1 MKMKAKTIR
10 RAIEVKLFAVV
21 LLATC
26 AFAAAAN
33 AQSFYAKF
41 TLPFDTHWG
50 KNVLPA
56 GNYTMSLN
64 SQTNVALVRSADGK
78 TVGFTPIPIEASSK
92 KGATALMVMVRG
104 NERIVRSLNL
114 PTHGVSLIY
123 TPATSA
129 EREILAKA
137 DQVQSVPVITAGK

>member
-1 MKMKAKTIR
+1 MKTKTIR
-10 RAIEVKLFAVV
+10 RAIEVRLFAVV

-33 AQSFYAKF
+33 AQSFAGRF
-41 TLPFDTHWG
+41 TLPFKTHWG

-56 GNYTMSLN
+56 GDYTMSLD
-64 SQTNVALVRSADGK
+64 SRTNVALVRSADGN
-78 TVGFTPIPIEASSK
+78 TVGFTPIPIPATSHN
-92 KGATALMVMVRG
+92 GATALLIMVRG
-104 NERIVRSLNL
+104 NERTVRSLNL
-114 PTHGVSLIY
+114 PANGVSLIY
-123 TPATSA
+123 TPTTNA

>member
-1 MKMKAKTIR
+1 MKAKTIR
-10 RAIEVKLFAVV
+10 RAMEVRLFAVV

-33 AQSFYAKF
+33 AQSFSARF
-41 TLPFDTHWG
+41 TLPFETHWG

-56 GNYTMSLN
+56 GNYTLSMNGL
-64 SQTNVALVRSADGK
+64 TNVAMVQSTNGK
-78 TVGFTPIPIEASSK
+78 TAAFTPIPITASSD
-92 KGATALMVMVRG
+92 KGATALSVMVHG

-114 PTHGVSLIY
+114 PGRGVSLIY
-123 TPATSA
+123 QPATSA

-137 DQVQSVPVITAGK
+137 DQVENVPVITAGK

>member
-1 MKMKAKTIR
+1 MKAKTIR
-10 RAIEVKLFAVV
+10 RAIKVRLFAAV

-26 AFAAAAN
+26 AFAASAN

-56 GNYTMSLN
+56 GDYTISLD
-64 SQTNVALVRSADGK
+64 SRTNVALVRSADGQ

-92 KGATALMVMVRG
+92 KGATALFVMVHG

-114 PTHGVSLIY
+114 PEHGVSLIY
-123 TPATSA
+123 TPTTSA

-137 DQVQSVPVITAGK
+137 DQVKVVPVMTAGK